1 MQKTNIA
8 LCAYLLVLGLLT
20 ESMSLLKQEE
30 QVSHPT
36 QEECRATGR
45 APVLAQTLEHFPS
58 SLPFFIVKAGSDTL
72 KSSDTATA
80 VMQMCKFPPQCVRW
94 SPELSSLE
102 AALHHSSFRALCWS
116 HEEGLWAGAPPPMQY
131 PELFPEKRTPGT
143 WSTCMGSPHSC
154 A

>member
-116 HEEGLWAGAPPPMQY
+116 HEEGLWAGAPPPPPPMQY

-143 WSTCMGSPHSC
+143 
-154 A
+154 